1 MNWLLSRASICAG
14 PPDSPCVAMSSGNV
28 PVDVSMPTPCACSAA
43 MSVCM
48 GRRFICAVASKW
60 YRPCPAAT
68 EASRKRAAVPAL
80 PHHTDAL
87 SLGGPPAAPVTAQV
101 ASPLSS
107 TPNPSDCSARTNTS
121 VSSLIWRLVNVETP
135 SASALSS
142 STRFEMLLE
151 PGMTTDADSGRSTV
165 AIAFCCVSAMRPA

>member
-1 MNWLLSRASICAG
+1 MSRG
-14 PPDSPCVAMSSGNV
+14 KV
-28 PVDVSMPTPCACSAA
+28 PVAVSMPTPCACSAA

-80 PHHTDAL
+80 PHHTEAM
-87 SLGGPPAAPVTAQV
+87 SFGGPPSAPVTTQV
-101 ASPLSS
+101 APPVSS
-107 TPNPSDCSARTNTS
+107 TPNPSACSARTNTR
-121 VSSLIWRLVNVETP
+121 VSSLICTLVRVETP
-135 SASALSS
+135 PASALSN

-151 PGMTTDADSGRSTV
+151 PGMTTAADSGRSTV
-165 AIAFCCVSAMRPA
+165 AMAIWLALAMGPAFALLIALLA

>member
-1 MNWLLSRASICAG
+1 MSMYGRLMRTSASSSRGAWHSGAAIRNADVNWLLSRASICAG
-14 PPDSPCVAMSSGNV
+14 PPDSPCVAMSRGNV

-48 GRRFICAVASKW
+48 GRRFICAVESKW

-87 SLGGPPAAPVTAQV
+87 SL
-101 ASPLSS
+101 
-107 TPNPSDCSARTNTS
+107 
-121 VSSLIWRLVNVETP
+121 
-135 SASALSS
+135 
-142 STRFEMLLE
+142 
-151 PGMTTDADSGRSTV
+151 AD
-165 AIAFCCVSAMRPA
+165 RPRRP